1 MSALLAAIAPY
12 LIVGSLALLAG
23 ATLGYYTACV
33 DEARRRQPR
42 YRRGVA
48 PSE

>member
-1 MSALLAAIAPY
+1 MSALLAALAPY

-33 DEARRRQPR
+33 DEARRRQPKYQR
-42 YRRGVA
+42 VGT
-48 PSE
+48 PE